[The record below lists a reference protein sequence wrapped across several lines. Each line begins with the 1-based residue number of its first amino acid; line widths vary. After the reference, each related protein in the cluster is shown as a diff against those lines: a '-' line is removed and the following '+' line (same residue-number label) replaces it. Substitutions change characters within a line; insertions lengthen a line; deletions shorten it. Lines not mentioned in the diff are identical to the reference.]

1 MKKMIMMLLG
11 CLMISNVY
19 AAVGIILMSSSN
31 KDPLAKE
38 KREYIQS
45 MTLTNQESYL
55 NYVIKIK
62 KAFNSYISEVKQEGK
77 IQLNSVQ
84 MKDFINTLM
93 IENQKMLIS
102 DNLFKKDNLEF
113 SADKEEKF
121 ELIINHANKS
131 QCNVIIHQ
139 FLEDK
144 YTSYMILN
152 NDLGNDLVC
161 NSKDNKIKL
170 SIF

>member
-1 MKKMIMMLLG
+1 MK
-11 CLMISNVY
+11 
-19 AAVGIILMSSSN
+19 
-31 KDPLAKE
+31 
-38 KREYIQS
+38 
-45 MTLTNQESYL
+45 
-55 NYVIKIK
+55 
-62 KAFNSYISEVKQEGK
+62 
-77 IQLNSVQ
+77 
-84 MKDFINTLM
+84 
-93 IENQKMLIS
+93 
-102 DNLFKKDNLEF
+102 
-113 SADKEEKF
+113 
-121 ELIINHANKS
+121 IINHANKS

>member
-1 MKKMIMMLLG
+1 
-11 CLMISNVY
+11 
-19 AAVGIILMSSSN
+19 
-31 KDPLAKE
+31 
-38 KREYIQS
+38 
-45 MTLTNQESYL
+45 
-55 NYVIKIK
+55 
-62 KAFNSYISEVKQEGK
+62 
-77 IQLNSVQ
+77 
-84 MKDFINTLM
+84 M
-93 IENQKMLIS
+93 IETQKMLIS

>member
-55 NYVIKIK
+55 N
-62 KAFNSYISEVKQEGK
+62 
-77 IQLNSVQ
+77 
-84 MKDFINTLM
+84 
-93 IENQKMLIS
+93 
-102 DNLFKKDNLEF
+102 
-113 SADKEEKF
+113 
-121 ELIINHANKS
+121 
-131 QCNVIIHQ
+131 
-139 FLEDK
+139 
-144 YTSYMILN
+144 
-152 NDLGNDLVC
+152 
-161 NSKDNKIKL
+161 
-170 SIF
+170 